1 MFVDLLFYFFRRI
14 YVSSFSRQNAG
25 QSTKGDQMG
34 SSLLD
39 VGTSRITC
47 GAFDVA
53 GELSE

>member
-1 MFVDLLFYFFRRI
+1 MSF
-14 YVSSFSRQNAG
+14 FSRRNAG